1 MTGVVN
7 WVGGVVGKKEITQAC
22 RKNLFQTK
30 KENGWARDP
39 QGTSDCFLFYKA
51 AATFCCAPKI
61 AACC

>member
-30 KENGWARDP
+30 KENGWACDP
-39 QGTSDCFLFYKA
+39 QGTSDCFLFYK
-51 AATFCCAPKI
+51 
-61 AACC
+61 